1 MTNKIIL
8 ITGVSSGFGRAF
20 AEAALAAGYTV
31 IGTVRNEDGRREFE
45 AIEPKRAK
53 SLILD
58 VTDFGAI
65 NPSISKVQHEIGP
78 VDVLVNNAGYG
89 HEGIL
94 EESSLEDMR
103 RQFEVNVFG
112 AVALMKAVLPTM
124 RRRRS
129 GHIINIT
136 SMGGYI
142 TMPGIAYYCGSKFAL
157 EGITETL
164 AKEVKGFGIHVTA
177 VAPGSFR
184 TDWAG
189 RSMVRS
195 SRSIADYDSVFDPI
209 RKAREEKSGH
219 QAGDPIKA
227 AEVLLKLLTTENPP
241 VHLLLGSDALKLVRE
256 KIDSLAG
263 EITAWEDVTLS
274 TDTEGD
280 DCVLYMTTDGRYGE
294 QAHVKRS
301 KALSRLALLR
311 FAGLSQ
317 INPKSQSECSG
328 LNWRIRPGKAPD
340 PVSVAA
346 LRRLTSLWVTP
357 SLLADPSP
365 SNRESN
371 SRRQLS
377 HRRGRTLNR
386 CDRPRRLCGESSL
399 SQANRTAAHP
409 AGNRKSQLFRA
420 PLVYD
425 NCRKVGR
432 PKHPSSLGSR
442 S

>member
-1 MTNKIIL
+1 MTDKIIL

-20 AEAALAAGYTV
+20 AEAALREGYTV
-31 IGTVRNEDGRREFE
+31 IGTVRNEYARKEFE
-45 AIEPKRAK
+45 TIEPKRAK

-58 VTDFGAI
+58 VTNFAAI
-65 NPSISKVQHEIGP
+65 APSISKIEHEIGP

-94 EESSLEDMR
+94 EESSLEDLR

-112 AVALMKAVLPTM
+112 AVSMMKAILPTM

-129 GHIINIT
+129 GRIINIT

-157 EGITETL
+157 EGISETL

-195 SRSIADYDSVFDPI
+195 GRSIADYDSVFDPI

-227 AEVLLKLLTTENPP
+227 AEVLLKLLATENPP

-256 KIDSLAG
+256 KIDSLAS

-274 TDTEGD
+274 TDFGSHSSAASSS
-280 DCVLYMTTDGRYGE
+280 G
-294 QAHVKRS
+294 
-301 KALSRLALLR
+301 
-311 FAGLSQ
+311 FA
-317 INPKSQSECSG
+317 
-328 LNWRIRPGKAPD
+328 
-340 PVSVAA
+340 
-346 LRRLTSLWVTP
+346 
-357 SLLADPSP
+357 
-365 SNRESN
+365 
-371 SRRQLS
+371 
-377 HRRGRTLNR
+377 
-386 CDRPRRLCGESSL
+386 
-399 SQANRTAAHP
+399 
-409 AGNRKSQLFRA
+409 AGNKEKR
-420 PLVYD
+420 
-425 NCRKVGR
+425 
-432 PKHPSSLGSR
+432 
-442 S
+442 